1 MANPISLTLAPGFTG
16 NIRVTADG
24 LTVRPLADSP
34 SSDAANAPDTARIS
48 HTLDR
53 FARRTP
59 EVRDMFAG
67 LDQQGWAAIPA
78 DPTKAA
84 ENHEYLRM
92 LYIGRSQRV
101 SLYLNTCNIVCAA
114 VAVRGYAATRPT
126 ADTRKNGNVYFYFD
140 GSHGG
145 TVATALD
152 AAAALIAFADSSAE

>member
-1 MANPISLTLAPGFTG
+1 
-16 NIRVTADG
+16 
-24 LTVRPLADSP
+24 
-34 SSDAANAPDTARIS
+34 
-48 HTLDR
+48 
-53 FARRTP
+53 
-59 EVRDMFAG
+59 MFAG